1 MYFTYYVTSEIVI
14 TNLVNEDLAEMFGK
28 KEPEI
33 SKWMRGTHNITIGT
47 IAAIEAALGEPIL
60 RVYDGEHSSRN

>member
-1 MYFTYYVTSEIVI
+1 M
-14 TNLVNEDLAEMFGK
+14 LGK

-33 SKWMRGTHNITIGT
+33 SKWMRGTHNFTIGT

-60 RVYDGEHSSRN
+60 RVYDGEHPSSN